1 MEPSGGFTVA
11 LLSHSPPNP
20 LPITWLY
27 CSFDMALG
35 GFNQFPLLSG
45 AKSPSFEDAH
55 SHFSQAGSQAISANL
70 LQPVR
75 QGRTRFPALLSV
87 STYWTASV
95 KRKVGKQLKTRRSRA
110 GSSKCQVR

>member
-1 MEPSGGFTVA
+1 
-11 LLSHSPPNP
+11 
-20 LPITWLY
+20 
-27 CSFDMALG
+27 MALG

-75 QGRTRFPALLSV
+75 QGRTRFPAPLCVHILDGV
-87 STYWTASV
+87 
-95 KRKVGKQLKTRRSRA
+95 
-110 GSSKCQVR
+110 CQTQGGEAA